1 MKLTKFKEKKE
12 KKNTLHCISNAITK
26 KKKTKYYMKKTR
38 IISRF
43 QVIFKSH
50 NLLIRRNKIT
60 QHLLN
65 YVLLYHLM
73 MIPK

>member
-1 MKLTKFKEKKE
+1 
-12 KKNTLHCISNAITK
+12 
-26 KKKTKYYMKKTR
+26 MKKTR